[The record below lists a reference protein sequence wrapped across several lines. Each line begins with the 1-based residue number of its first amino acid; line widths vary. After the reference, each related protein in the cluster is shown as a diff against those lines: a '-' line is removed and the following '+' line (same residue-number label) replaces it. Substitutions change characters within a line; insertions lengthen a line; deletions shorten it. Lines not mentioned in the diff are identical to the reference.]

1 MINLTFEKAT
11 LRNENRCLQSIVE
24 AGIKD
29 SEEKEKY
36 YKKEIESLN
45 EIIEN
50 FNENKIYALENENK
64 SFK

>member
-1 MINLTFEKAT
+1 MISLTLEKAN

-29 SEEKEKY
+29 SDEREKY
-36 YKKEIESLN
+36 HRKEIESLN

-64 SFK
+64 TLK

>member
-1 MINLTFEKAT
+1 MISLILEKAT

-24 AGIKD
+24 AGIND
-29 SEEKEKY
+29 SEEREKY
-36 YKKEIESLN
+36 HKKEIESLN

-50 FNENKIYALENENK
+50 FNENKMYALENENK